1 MVDVY
6 KQHGAFSWSELQTTD
21 VEGAKKFYTG
31 LLGWATEDFPSE
43 EMPYTVVTAGENMVG
58 GIMTLPPQCTGAP
71 PHWSVYITV
80 DDVDASAQKAT
91 ELGGTIMVP
100 PMDIKDV
107 GRFSV
112 IRDPQGA
119 VFSIITYM
127 KK

>member
-1 MVDVY
+1 MVDVL
-6 KQHGAFSWSELQTTD
+6 KQHGAFSWSELQTSD
-21 VEGAKKFYTG
+21 VEGAKKFYSG
-31 LLGWATEDFPSE
+31 LLGWSTEDFPSA
-43 EMPYTVVTAGENMVG
+43 EMPYTIVKAGEAMVG
-58 GIMTLPPQCTGAP
+58 GIMTLPPQCAEAP
-71 PHWSVYITV
+71 PHWGVYITV

-107 GRFSV
+107 GRFSL

-119 VFSIITYM
+119 MFSIITYL

>member
-1 MVDVY
+1 MADVF

-21 VEGAKKFYTG
+21 VEGAKKFYSG
-31 LLGWATEDFPSE
+31 LLGWATEDFPTE
-43 EMPYTVVTAGENMVG
+43 EMPYTIVKAGEEMVG
-58 GIMTLPPQCTGAP
+58 GIMTLPPQCTGVP
-71 PHWSVYITV
+71 PHWGVYITV